1 MWVFIFAFH
10 FKLCHARSLHKDYG
24 KFSTACSIKS
34 SNSTMWWNIIEVAFL
49 FHWSFVF
56 TTILMKNDLRV
67 RRARSYV
74 VGLICPLVKIHSRRN
89 RSFLFQTVVSNYCG
103 CTPRGVRGIKRPEIL
118 WEIQKYSWPGR
129 PSSQNW
135 VKSKTIKK
143 FFKIP

>member
-74 VGLICPLVKIHSRRN
+74 VGLICPLVKITVGGIAH
-89 RSFLFQTVVSNYCG
+89 FCFKQWFQITADAHPGVS
-103 CTPRGVRGIKRPEIL
+103 GVSKD
-118 WEIQKYSWPGR
+118 QKFCE
-129 PSSQNW
+129 
-135 VKSKTIKK
+135 K
-143 FFKIP
+143 FKNTHCQEEQQAKIE